1 MGGPGTEDDQEAG
14 MLASIHVLYTALDT
28 LRGIETSEIAIP
40 GPAGRWQQVLR
51 VGYGAYADA
60 TARLHS

>member
-1 MGGPGTEDDQEAG
+1 